1 METLLQKFRAVSEP
15 TRMRLLALC
24 AEEELT
30 VKDLTEIL
38 GQPQSGISRHLRQLC
53 ESQLLER
60 RQEGTWAFYKISSD
74 GFGRRVARSIL
85 DLLPTGDDQLALD
98 RERLRILRRDRA
110 SEAELLFSELA
121 PRWDEVRKF
130 HVDEVNVE
138 SALKQCLSG
147 REVTDLLDVGT
158 GTGRVL
164 ELMAADI
171 KRGVGIDTSRGM
183 LGLARTK
190 LRNARA
196 KNCHARFGDM
206 YKVPFAR
213 ASFDVVV
220 IHMVLHYA
228 EEPARVLKEASR
240 VLRPGGQLVVVDFA
254 AHQLEFLRKDYAHRR
269 LGFEDT
275 EMAAWFQTADLKF
288 ENFATLKGGELTVVV
303 WVGRLGT
310 MPLSTKYARSFW

>member
-1 METLLQKFRAVSEP
+1 
-15 TRMRLLALC
+15 MRLLALC

-30 VKDLTEIL
+30 VKDLTEIV
-38 GQPQSGISRHLRQLC
+38 GQPQSGISHHLRQLC
-53 ESQLLER
+53 DSDLLER
-60 RQEGTWAFYKISSD
+60 RQEGTWAFYKIKTTGSSR
-74 GFGRRVARSIL
+74 GIAKSIL
-85 DLLPTGDDQLALD
+85 SLLPIGDEQLVVD
-98 RERLRILRRDRA
+98 RERLRRLRRHRD

-130 HVDEVNVE
+130 HVDEMNVE

-147 REVTDLLDVGT
+147 RDVRDLLDIGT
-158 GTGRVL
+158 GTGRIL
-164 ELMAADI
+164 ELMAGDI
-171 KRGVGIDTSRGM
+171 KKGVGIDTSRGM

-196 KNCHARFGDM
+196 NNCHARFGDM

-220 IHMVLHYA
+220 VHMVLHYA
-228 EEPARVLKEASR
+228 EEPVRVLKEAGR

-275 EMAAWFQTADLKF
+275 EMATWFETADLEF
-288 ENFATLKGGELTVVV
+288 ENFATLKGGELTVVL
-303 WVGRLGT
+303 WVGSLGKV
-310 MPLSTKYARSFW
+310 PLSTKYARSFW

>member
-1 METLLQKFRAVSEP
+1 VESLLQKFRAVSEP

-38 GQPQSGISRHLRQLC
+38 GLPQSGISHHLRQLC
-53 ESQLLER
+53 DSHLLER
-60 RQEGTWAFYKISSD
+60 RQEGTWAFYKISSE
-74 GFGRRVARSIL
+74 GPSREVVKSIL
-85 DLLPTGDDQLALD
+85 DLLPIGDEQLGSD

-121 PRWDEVRKF
+121 PRWDEVRRL

-147 REVTDLLDVGT
+147 RDVSDLLDIGT
-158 GTGRVL
+158 GTGRIL
-164 ELMAADI
+164 ELMADDI
-171 KRGVGIDTSRGM
+171 KKGVGIDTSRGM

-190 LRNARA
+190 LRHARA
-196 KNCHARFGDM
+196 SNCQARFGDM
-206 YKVPFAR
+206 YKLPFGR
-213 ASFDVVV
+213 ASFDVVIV
-220 IHMVLHYA
+220 HMVLHYA
-228 EEPARVLKEASR
+228 EEPARVLREAAR

-269 LGFEDT
+269 LGFEDR
-275 EMAAWFQTADLKF
+275 EMAGWFKTAELEF

>member
-1 METLLQKFRAVSEP
+1 
-15 TRMRLLALC
+15 MRLLALC

-38 GQPQSGISRHLRQLC
+38 GQPQSGVSHHLRQLC
-53 ESQLLER
+53 DCHLLER

-74 GFGRRVARSIL
+74 DPSQGVAKNIL
-85 DLLPTGDDQLALD
+85 DLLPIGDQQLALD

-121 PRWDEVRKF
+121 PRWDEVRRF

-138 SALKQCLSG
+138 SVLKQCLSG
-147 REVTDLLDVGT
+147 RDVADLLDIGT
-158 GTGRVL
+158 GTGRIL
-164 ELMAADI
+164 ELMAGDI

-190 LRNARA
+190 LRHARA
-196 KNCHARFGDM
+196 NNCHARFGDM
-206 YKVPFAR
+206 YKVPFTR

-220 IHMVLHYA
+220 VHMVLHYA
-228 EEPARVLKEASR
+228 EEPARVLREAAR

-254 AHQLEFLRKDYAHRR
+254 SHQLEFLRKDYAHRR
-269 LGFEDT
+269 LGFEES
-275 EMAAWFQTADLKF
+275 EMETWFEAAELEF